1 MFQRHCIGMILGAS
15 LLAAQPAPGAKVQT
29 RTQAWVLALDE
40 RGGLVGDLKPEEIQ
54 VKVAGKA
61 RPLVQVKTPAQ
72 TAEAAQSWVLVFE
85 PIRDPGYRAT
95 AFVAAADFLSK
106 VPDGDRVLIVARGKD
121 SLEALMPGFSLRR
134 ALWAET
140 LAELPDFLPE
150 TFVGVSKESLQGQA
164 FQAAFTDASDGPAGQ
179 EAVTGLLAKY
189 RAGATGWAKGTTDI
203 RGVRVVDRLNL
214 DNPMLVAGML
224 ATVGRETKVLLS
236 LFDQV
241 AAVPGQKHVVV
252 FSRCEADDLS
262 SPEIRKAMSTKFK
275 RIKGDSGGPA
285 EAAVLIHR
293 DMIIYQNQLKE
304 RAVVDGLT
312 VYSVAGTGQ
321 NVIGHLGNVAPGTGG
336 YIFPLSSGLELSF
349 GQGIQLF
356 GSRYLVQWQEDAPPA
371 DPAEVALSTSRKGV
385 KLIAQAL
392 R

>member
-1 MFQRHCIGMILGAS
+1 MFQRTCISMILGAS
-15 LLAAQPAPGAKVQT
+15 VLAAQPAPTSPAQS

-40 RGGLVGDLKPEEIQ
+40 RGNVVGDLKPEEFQ

-61 RPLVQVKTPAQ
+61 RPMLQVKNPAQ

-85 PIRDPGYRAT
+85 PIRDTGYRAT
-95 AFVAAADFLSK
+95 AFLAAADFLSK

-134 ALWAET
+134 GLWAET
-140 LAELPDFLPE
+140 LAKLPDFLPE
-150 TFVGVSKESLQGQA
+150 TFVGVSKETLQGQP
-164 FQAAFTDASDGPAGQ
+164 FQAAYKDASDGPTGQ
-179 EAVTGLLAKY
+179 EAVTSLLAKF
-189 RAGATGWAKGTTDI
+189 RVGTKDWAKGSTDI
-203 RGVRVVDRLNL
+203 KGVRVVDRLNL

-262 SPEIRKAMSTKFK
+262 SPEIRKAMATKFK
-275 RIKGDSGGPA
+275 RERGDSGGPA

-293 DMIIYQNQLKE
+293 DMTIYQNQLRE
-304 RAVVDGLT
+304 RSAVDGVTL
-312 VYSVAGTGQ
+312 YSVAGTGQ
-321 NVIGHLGNVAPGTGG
+321 NVLGHLGNVAPSTGG
-336 YIFPLSSGLELSF
+336 YIFPLSGGLELSF
-349 GQGIQLF
+349 GRAIQVF
-356 GSRYLVQWQEDAPPA
+356 GSRYFVQWSEDAPPA
-371 DPAEVALSTSRKGV
+371 APAEVVFSSTRKGV
-385 KLIAQAL
+385 KVIGQAL